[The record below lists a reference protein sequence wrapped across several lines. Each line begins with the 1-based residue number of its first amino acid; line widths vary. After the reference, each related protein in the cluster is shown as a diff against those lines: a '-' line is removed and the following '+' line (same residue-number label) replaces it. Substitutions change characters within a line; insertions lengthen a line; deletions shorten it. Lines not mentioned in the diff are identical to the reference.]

1 MRKFV
6 RRQLTYF
13 LIGFVFTFIIY
24 LFVRF
29 DSDQVILG
37 VVIGAV
43 GGVALAALLF
53 WLGRKFPDDEPE
65 PTPATRME

>member
-1 MRKFV
+1 MRRFV

-13 LIGFVFTFIIY
+13 LIGFVITFVAY

-29 DSDQVILG
+29 DADKVILG

-43 GGVALAALLF
+43 GGIVLGIALF
-53 WLGRKFPDDEPE
+53 WLEHKFPDEPE
-65 PTPATRME
+65 APRTAHDD

>member
-1 MRKFV
+1 MRKFF

-13 LIGFVFTFIIY
+13 LIGFLITFIIY

-29 DSDQVILG
+29 NFDQVVLG

-43 GGVALAALLF
+43 GGVTLATLLF
-53 WLGRKFPDDEPE
+53 WLGRKFPDDEP
-65 PTPATRME
+65 TPVPKKE